1 MDNKVIGL
9 RIEQRRTQLGFTQEF
24 VANEI
29 GVAKS
34 TIQRYEKG
42 SISKIKLPVV
52 DAIARVL
59 NVNPAWLCGK
69 SDVMQFEYSQ
79 QKTVTI
85 DSDGLDELDMK
96 FVQMI
101 KQLSDQEKQMLIAQM
116 EGLLRT
122 RGQ

>member
-96 FVQMI
+96 FISTI
-101 KQLSDQEKQMLIAQM
+101 KQLSEQEKRMLLAQM
-116 EGLLRT
+116 EALIRL